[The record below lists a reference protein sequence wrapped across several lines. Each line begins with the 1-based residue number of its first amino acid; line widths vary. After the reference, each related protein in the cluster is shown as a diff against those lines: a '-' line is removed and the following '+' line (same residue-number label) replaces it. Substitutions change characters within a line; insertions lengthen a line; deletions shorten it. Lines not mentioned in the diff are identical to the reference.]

1 MRLFS
6 ALYTRVMRWAAHP
19 RAPWYL
25 AALSF
30 SESSFFPVP
39 PDVMLAP
46 MALARPARAWHFAT
60 LTLAASV
67 LGGLLGYLI
76 GHFAF
81 TLVEP
86 LIHQA
91 GYWELYLR
99 AHDWFGRWG
108 FWAILIAAFTPIPYK
123 MFTIAAGVIS
133 MALLPFVIAS
143 IIGRGARFYLV
154 AGMMSWGGHRMER
167 VLFAYIDAIGW
178 TLVAVAV
185 GLYFFVFQ

>member
-46 MALARPARAWHFAT
+46 MALAQPARAWRFAT

-76 GHFAF
+76 GHSAF

-99 AHDWFGRWG
+99 AHDWFGHWG

-154 AGMMSWGGHRMER
+154 AGMMAWGGHRMER